1 MAGAGKTIRS
11 LAAWHDML
19 YGGAGNDTL
28 YGGAGNDYLNGGA
41 DADVLTGGDGDD
53 IYIVDNVLD
62 RVVEAAGG
70 GIDEVRSSVTFT
82 LPAEVETLRLTGALA
97 IDGTGNAL
105 ANTIIG
111 NAAANRLWGLDG
123 GNGHAQWRRR
133 PMSRSMA
140 APGPRLPRRRRRC
153 RCPIRRAGI
162 RHPDRPGEGRTPDGG
177 ADADV
182 LTGGAGNDILI
193 GGAGDGHAS

>member
-1 MAGAGKTIRS
+1 
-11 LAAWHDML
+11 ML

-111 NAAANRLWGLDG
+111 NAAANRLGP
-123 GNGHAQWRRR
+123 RRQR
-133 PMSRSMA
+133 TRSMA
-140 APGPRLPRRRRRC
+140 ARPCHARWRRRGHDYL
-153 RCPIRRAGI
+153 A
-162 RHPDRPGEGRTPDGG
+162 GG

-182 LTGGAGNDILI
+182 LRRAGNDILI
-193 GGAGDGHAS
+193 GGEGRTR